1 MNTDNA
7 QHPQMDIVDL
17 KQFFEDTYESLQS
30 EHGYGLDQDALR
42 DAWRH
47 IEFYWRKLE
56 ARVANRITETEVPL
70 TLMNQKTPAGRTFA
84 IHGVIDVVE
93 ENNQVTLY
101 DIKSHELRRIQ
112 ENVDRYAPQLEV
124 YAHIWAQLRGK
135 QVHQT
140 CIIAT
145 DPPNAVKRIVD
156 FTQMTPHER
165 QEYERW
171 DPVVQIDF
179 QQRRMDETIR
189 LFGEIVDKIESRE
202 FVPPTVEQL
211 RNMWR
216 NRDVPMIC
224 AKCDGRYSC
233 RAYRDFA
240 RQVGGTA
247 ANAMEFYLDHGMTRD
262 EIDDRRD
269 NYISVLNDSD
279 DDADDAVQ
287 NILIV

>member
-1 MNTDNA
+1 MSTDN
-7 QHPQMDIVDL
+7 QHNPPMDVADL
-17 KQFFEDTYESLQS
+17 RQFFEDTYESLQS

-56 ARVANRITETEVPL
+56 VRVANRITETEVPL
-70 TLMNQKTPAGRTFA
+70 TLMNQKTPKGRPFA

-124 YAHIWAQLRGK
+124 YAHIWTQLRGK
-135 QVHQT
+135 PVHQT

-145 DPPNAVKRIVD
+145 DPPSPVKRIVD
-156 FTQMTPHER
+156 
-165 QEYERW
+165 
-171 DPVVQIDF
+171 
-179 QQRRMDETIR
+179 
-189 LFGEIVDKIESRE
+189 
-202 FVPPTVEQL
+202 
-211 RNMWR
+211 
-216 NRDVPMIC
+216 
-224 AKCDGRYSC
+224 RYSC
-233 RAYRDFA
+233 RAYREFA

-262 EIDDRRD
+262 EVDDRRD
-269 NYISVLNDSD
+269 NYISVLNDRDED
-279 DDADDAVQ
+279 DDAIQ
-287 NILIV
+287 NVLIE

>member
-1 MNTDNA
+1 MNSDNQTNPPSLDEA
-7 QHPQMDIVDL
+7 DI
-17 KQFFEDTYESLQS
+17 QQYFEDTYESLQA
-30 EHGYGLDQDALR
+30 EHGYGLDQDTLR

-56 ARVANRITETEVPL
+56 ERVASRITETEVPL
-70 TLMNQKTPAGRTFA
+70 TLMNQVTPQGRRFA

-112 ENVDRYAPQLEV
+112 ENTDRYAPQLEV
-124 YAHIWAQLRGK
+124 YAHIWAQLRG
-135 QVHQT
+135 QPVNQT

-145 DPPNAVKRIVD
+145 DPPNEVKRIVD
-156 FTQMTPHER
+156 FAQMTPQER

-171 DPVVQIDF
+171 DPVVPIDF
-179 QQRRMDETIR
+179 QQKRMDETIR
-189 LFGEIVDKIESRE
+189 LFGEIVDKIESRQ
-202 FVPPTVEQL
+202 FVPPSVEQL
-211 RNMWR
+211 KAMWR
-216 NRDVPMIC
+216 NRNVQMIC
-224 AKCDGRYSC
+224 AKCDGRFSC

-247 ANAMEFYLDHGMTRD
+247 ANAMEFYLDSGMTRD

-269 NYISVLNDSD
+269 NFISVLNDND
-279 DDADDAVQ
+279 DDQDTPQQVL
-287 NILIV
+287 IL